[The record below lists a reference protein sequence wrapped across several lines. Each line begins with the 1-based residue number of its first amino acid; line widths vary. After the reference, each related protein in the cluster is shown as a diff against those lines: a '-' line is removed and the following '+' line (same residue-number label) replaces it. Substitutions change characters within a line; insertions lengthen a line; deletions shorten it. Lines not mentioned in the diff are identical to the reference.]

1 MKAQLFD
8 RQLFVDD
15 RGHFTNIPLEL
26 PGFKFKGKRVYVCDN
41 FQKGTVRGY
50 HHHKKE
56 AKVFICLRGGIK
68 FVLLPDEM
76 MLFGKTILIEEGIV
90 HSAVNWEPEIF
101 VLSETIPKAL
111 YVPANYANAWQTL
124 TDDTIMIGV
133 SNVTVEQSIND
144 DERLNPLK
152 CHPEYWEVVGR

>member
-15 RGHFTNIPLEL
+15 RGHFTNIPLTL
-26 PGFKFKGKRVYVCDN
+26 PKFYFEGKRVYVCDN

-50 HHHKKE
+50 HYHKHE
-56 AKVFICLRGGIK
+56 AKVFICLKGGIK
-68 FVLLPDEM
+68 FVLLPEDM
-76 MLFGKTILIEEGIV
+76 MIKIPAEG
-90 HSAVNWEPEIF
+90 WEPEMF
-101 VLSETIPKAL
+101 TLSGTIPTAL

-133 SNVTVEQSIND
+133 SDVTVEQSIGD
-144 DERLNPLK
+144 DIRLDPTQY
-152 CHPEYWEVVGR
+152 HPEYWEVKWR

>member
-15 RGHFTNIPLEL
+15 RGHFTNIPLIL
-26 PGFKFKGKRVYVCDN
+26 PDFNFKGKRVYVCDN

-50 HHHKKE
+50 HHHKHE
-56 AKVFICLRGGIK
+56 AKVFICLKGGIK
-68 FVLLPDEM
+68 FVLLPDDM
-76 MLFGKTILIEEGIV
+76 MIKMNSNV
-90 HSAVNWEPEIF
+90 WKPETF
-101 VLSETIPKAL
+101 TLSETIPKAL

-133 SNVTVEQSIND
+133 SDVTVEQSMKDNI
-144 DERLNPLK
+144 RLDPTSY
-152 CHPEYWEVVGR
+152 HPEYWKTKWR

>member
-26 PGFKFKGKRVYVCDN
+26 SEFGFEGKRVYVCDN

-50 HHHKKE
+50 HYHKYE
-56 AKVFICLRGGIK
+56 AKVFICLKGGIK
-68 FVLLPDEM
+68 FILLPENM
-76 MLFGKTILIEEGIV
+76 MFSSENSWK
-90 HSAVNWEPEIF
+90 PEIF
-101 VLSETIPKAL
+101 TLSGNISKAL

-133 SNVTVEQSIND
+133 SSATIDQSVKD
-144 DERLNPLK
+144 DIRLDPIK
-152 CHPEYWEVVGR
+152 YHPEYWEVKWR